1 MKFGSHTTLCKW
13 EKPQGTHTLPQ
24 IMTLNLLVHA
34 VRLRGRQSEVTG
46 IEHKN
51 KMKMK
56 MLISI
61 AQCTVRYFFFLH
73 EIKMT

>member
-1 MKFGSHTTLCKW
+1 
-13 EKPQGTHTLPQ
+13 
-24 IMTLNLLVHA
+24 MTLSLLVHA

-46 IEHKN
+46 IEYKN

-61 AQCTVRYFFFLH
+61 AQCTVRYFFFFM
-73 EIKMT
+73 K